1 MIFDCYRK
9 KTLNKTKKLSYEK
22 SMSLRLINGY
32 ENLYVGAA
40 KNSTPLIPRQRGT
53 MPYPTSGG
61 ELFVCPPLAG
71 QGEDACLHRLEACAV
86 EGISPF
92 PTNNKDRNFQVKS
105 ITIKKSNPLKG
116 EITVPGDK
124 SISHRAIML
133 GSIAEGDTTIK
144 GLLKGE
150 DNMATLKA
158 FRQMGVRI
166 DEHKNGVVAIQ
177 GKGIHGLKEPEDFID
192 AGNSGTTMR
201 LLTGLLS
208 GQGFFSVLTGDK
220 YLRKRPMKR
229 VVEPLSQM
237 GARIFGREGGNK
249 APLAIV
255 GSKLKGTTYNSPIPS
270 AQVKSAILLAG
281 LYADGGTTVAEPTLS
296 RDHTERMLTYFGA
309 EVKRRGTTVSIAGGQ
324 KLTGK
329 KITVPGDISSAAF
342 FMVAALI
349 TKDSELLIKNVGIN
363 PTRTGIIDI
372 LQAMGGDLKIV
383 HQREISGEP
392 VGDILVK
399 SSNLKGIEIKGEII
413 PRAIDE
419 LPVVAVAAAYAEG
432 TTKIRDAKELRVKE
446 SDRIGTM
453 ATHLKELGIQ
463 VTEFDDG
470 MDIVGGRPKPP
481 PQGAIFNSHGD
492 HRVAM
497 SMIVAGLATER
508 GITISNTDCI
518 DTSFPGFMELL
529 EGVKRT

>member
-1 MIFDCYRK
+1 
-9 KTLNKTKKLSYEK
+9 
-22 SMSLRLINGY
+22 
-32 ENLYVGAA
+32 
-40 KNSTPLIPRQRGT
+40 
-53 MPYPTSGG
+53 
-61 ELFVCPPLAG
+61 
-71 QGEDACLHRLEACAV
+71 
-86 EGISPF
+86 
-92 PTNNKDRNFQVKS
+92 VKS
-105 ITIKKSNPLKG
+105 ITVKKSKSLKG
-116 EITVPGDK
+116 EITVSGDK
-124 SISHRAIML
+124 SISHRAIMF

-166 DEHKNGVVAIQ
+166 DEHKNGIVAIQ
-177 GKGIHGLKEPEDFID
+177 GKGLYGLAEPQDVID

-208 GQGFFSVLTGDK
+208 GQEFFSVLTGDQ

-229 VVEPLSQM
+229 VVEPLGQM

-255 GSKLKGTTYNSPIPS
+255 GSKLKGITYNSPVAS
-270 AQVKSAILLAG
+270 AQVKSAVLLAG
-281 LYADGGTTVAEPTLS
+281 LSADGVTTVTEPTIS
-296 RDHTERMLTYFGA
+296 RDHTERMLAYFGA
-309 EVKRRGTTVSIAGGQ
+309 EIKRNGATVSINGGQ
-324 KLTGK
+324 KLFGK
-329 KITVPGDISSAAF
+329 KIEVPGDISSAAF

-349 TKDSELLIKNVGIN
+349 TKNSELLIKNVGIN
-363 PTRTGIIDI
+363 PTRTGVIDI

-383 HQREISGEP
+383 NQREVSGES

-399 SSNLKGIEIKGEII
+399 STKLKGIEIKGDMI

-419 LPVVAVAAAYAEG
+419 LPIVAVAAAFAQG
-432 TTKIRDAKELRVKE
+432 ITTIKDAKELKVKE
-446 SDRIGTM
+446 TDRIESMTS
-453 ATHLKELGIQ
+453 ELRRIG
-463 VTEFDDG
+463 VKVAPLPDG
-470 MDIVGGRPKPP
+470 MTIEGGRPI
-481 PQGAIFNSHGD
+481 GNDSCASWGD

-497 SMIVAGLATER
+497 SMIVAGLAAER

-529 EGVKRT
+529 EGVKKT

>member
-1 MIFDCYRK
+1 M
-9 KTLNKTKKLSYEK
+9 
-22 SMSLRLINGY
+22 
-32 ENLYVGAA
+32 
-40 KNSTPLIPRQRGT
+40 
-53 MPYPTSGG
+53 
-61 ELFVCPPLAG
+61 
-71 QGEDACLHRLEACAV
+71 
-86 EGISPF
+86 
-92 PTNNKDRNFQVKS
+92 KS
-105 ITIKKSNPLKG
+105 ITIKKSKSLKG

-133 GSIAEGDTTIK
+133 GSIADGDTTIK

-166 DEHKNGVVAIQ
+166 DERGNGIVAIQ
-177 GKGIHGLKEPEDFID
+177 GKGLRGLKEPEDVID
-192 AGNSGTTMR
+192 AGNSGTTIR

-208 GQGFFSVLTGDK
+208 GQGFFSIMTGDQ

-237 GARIFGREGGNK
+237 GARIFGRENGNK
-249 APLAIV
+249 APIAII
-255 GSKLKGTTYNSPIPS
+255 GSKLKGITYNSPVAS

-296 RDHTERMLTYFGA
+296 RDHTERMLAYFGA
-309 EVKRRGTTVSIAGGQ
+309 EVKRSGTTVSIKGGQ
-324 KLTGK
+324 KLIGK
-329 KITVPGDISSAAF
+329 EIVVPGDISSAAF

-349 TKDSELLIKNVGIN
+349 TGDSELLIKNVGIN

-383 HQREISGEP
+383 NQREIYGEP

-399 SSNLKGIEIKGEII
+399 SSKLKGVEIAGDMI

-419 LPVVAVAAAYAEG
+419 LPIAAVAAAFAEG
-432 TTKIRDAKELRVKE
+432 TTTIKDAKELKVKE
-446 SDRIGTM
+446 TDRIESMTS
-453 ATHLKELGIQ
+453 ELRRIGVK
-463 VTEFDDG
+463 VTPLPDG
-470 MDIVGGRPKPP
+470 MTIEGGKKPI
-481 PQGAIFNSHGD
+481 GNESCDSWGD

-497 SMIVAGLATER
+497 SMIVAGLASEK

>member
-1 MIFDCYRK
+1 M
-9 KTLNKTKKLSYEK
+9 
-22 SMSLRLINGY
+22 
-32 ENLYVGAA
+32 
-40 KNSTPLIPRQRGT
+40 
-53 MPYPTSGG
+53 
-61 ELFVCPPLAG
+61 
-71 QGEDACLHRLEACAV
+71 
-86 EGISPF
+86 
-92 PTNNKDRNFQVKS
+92 KS
-105 ITIKKSNPLKG
+105 ITIKKSKSLQG
-116 EITVPGDK
+116 EISVPGDK

-166 DEHKNGVVAIQ
+166 DEHKNGIVAIQ
-177 GKGIHGLKEPEDFID
+177 GKGLYGLAEPQDVID

-208 GQGFFSVLTGDK
+208 GQELFSVLTGDQ

-229 VVEPLSQM
+229 VVEPLGQM

-255 GSKLKGTTYNSPIPS
+255 GSKLKGITYNSPVAS
-270 AQVKSAILLAG
+270 AQVKSAVLLAG
-281 LYADGGTTVAEPTLS
+281 LSADGVTTVTEPTIS
-296 RDHTERMLTYFGA
+296 RDHTERMLAYFGA
-309 EVKRRGTTVSIAGGQ
+309 EIKRNGATVSINGGQ
-324 KLTGK
+324 KLFGK
-329 KITVPGDISSAAF
+329 KIEVPGDISSAAF

-349 TKDSELLIKNVGIN
+349 TKNSELLIKNVGIN
-363 PTRTGIIDI
+363 PTRTGVIDI
-372 LQAMGGDLKIV
+372 LQAIGGDLKIV
-383 HQREISGEP
+383 NQREVSGES

-399 SSNLKGIEIKGEII
+399 STKLKGIEIKGDMI

-419 LPVVAVAAAYAEG
+419 LPIVAVAAAFAQG
-432 TTKIRDAKELRVKE
+432 ITTIKDAKELKVKE
-446 SDRIGTM
+446 TDRIESMTS
-453 ATHLKELGIQ
+453 ELRRIG
-463 VTEFDDG
+463 VKVAPLPDG
-470 MDIVGGRPKPP
+470 MTIEGGRPI
-481 PQGAIFNSHGD
+481 GNDSCASWGD

-497 SMIVAGLATER
+497 SMIVAGLAAER

-529 EGVKRT
+529 EGVKKT

>member
-1 MIFDCYRK
+1 M
-9 KTLNKTKKLSYEK
+9 
-22 SMSLRLINGY
+22 
-32 ENLYVGAA
+32 
-40 KNSTPLIPRQRGT
+40 
-53 MPYPTSGG
+53 
-61 ELFVCPPLAG
+61 
-71 QGEDACLHRLEACAV
+71 
-86 EGISPF
+86 
-92 PTNNKDRNFQVKS
+92 KS
-105 ITIKKSNPLKG
+105 ITIKKSKSLQG
-116 EITVPGDK
+116 EISVPGDK

-166 DEHKNGVVAIQ
+166 DEHKNGIVAIQ
-177 GKGIHGLKEPEDFID
+177 GKGLYGLAEPQDVID

-208 GQGFFSVLTGDK
+208 GQELFSVLTGDQ

-229 VVEPLSQM
+229 VVEPLGQM

-255 GSKLKGTTYNSPIPS
+255 GSKLKGITYNSPVAS
-270 AQVKSAILLAG
+270 AQVKSAVLLAG
-281 LYADGGTTVAEPTLS
+281 LSADGVTTVTEPTIS
-296 RDHTERMLTYFGA
+296 RDHTERMLAYFGA
-309 EVKRRGTTVSIAGGQ
+309 EIKRNGATVSINGGQ
-324 KLTGK
+324 KLFGK
-329 KITVPGDISSAAF
+329 KIEVPGDISSAAF

-349 TKDSELLIKNVGIN
+349 TKNSELLIKNVGIN
-363 PTRTGIIDI
+363 PTRTGVIDI

-383 HQREISGEP
+383 NQREVSGES

-399 SSNLKGIEIKGEII
+399 STKLKGIEIKGDMI

-419 LPVVAVAAAYAEG
+419 LPIVAVAAAFAQG
-432 TTKIRDAKELRVKE
+432 ITTIKDAKELKVKE
-446 SDRIGTM
+446 TDRIESMTS
-453 ATHLKELGIQ
+453 ELRRIG
-463 VTEFDDG
+463 VKVAPLPDG
-470 MDIVGGRPKPP
+470 MTIEGGRPI
-481 PQGAIFNSHGD
+481 GNDSCASWGD

-497 SMIVAGLATER
+497 SMIVAGLAAER

-529 EGVKRT
+529 EGVKKT

>member
-1 MIFDCYRK
+1 M
-9 KTLNKTKKLSYEK
+9 
-22 SMSLRLINGY
+22 
-32 ENLYVGAA
+32 
-40 KNSTPLIPRQRGT
+40 
-53 MPYPTSGG
+53 
-61 ELFVCPPLAG
+61 
-71 QGEDACLHRLEACAV
+71 
-86 EGISPF
+86 
-92 PTNNKDRNFQVKS
+92 KS
-105 ITIKKSNPLKG
+105 ITIKKSKSLKG

-133 GSIAEGDTTIK
+133 GSIADGDTSIK

-166 DEHKNGVVAIQ
+166 DEHKNGIVAIQ
-177 GKGIHGLKEPEDFID
+177 GKGLHSLKEPEDVID
-192 AGNSGTTMR
+192 AGNSGTTIR

-208 GQGFFSVLTGDK
+208 GQNVFSVITGDQ

-229 VVEPLSQM
+229 VVWPLSQM
-237 GARIFGREGGNK
+237 GARIFGREDGNK

-255 GSKLKGTTYNSPIPS
+255 GSKLKGITYNSPVAS

-281 LYADGGTTVAEPTLS
+281 LYADGGTAVTEPALS
-296 RDHTERMLTYFGA
+296 RDHTERMLGYFGA
-309 EVKRRGTTVSIAGGQ
+309 KVDCKGTTVSILGGQ
-324 KLTGK
+324 KLIGRE
-329 KITVPGDISSAAF
+329 IVVPGDISSAAF

-349 TKDSELLIKNVGIN
+349 TDDSELLIKNVGIN

-372 LQAMGGDLKIV
+372 LQAMGGNLKILNG
-383 HQREISGEP
+383 REVSGEP

-399 SSNLKGIEIKGEII
+399 SSKLKGIEIKGDMI
-413 PRAIDE
+413 PRSIDE
-419 LPVVAVAAAYAEG
+419 LPIVAVAAAYAEG
-432 TTKIRDAKELRVKE
+432 ITEIRDAKELRVKE
-446 SDRIGTM
+446 TDRIQAMTD
-453 ATHLKELGIQ
+453 ELRGIG
-463 VTEFDDG
+463 VTVSAQPDG
-470 MDIVGGRPKPP
+470 MTIEGGKRPI
-481 PQGAIFNSHGD
+481 GHDSCTSWGD

-497 SMIVAGLATER
+497 SMIVAGLASEK

>member
-1 MIFDCYRK
+1 M
-9 KTLNKTKKLSYEK
+9 
-22 SMSLRLINGY
+22 
-32 ENLYVGAA
+32 
-40 KNSTPLIPRQRGT
+40 
-53 MPYPTSGG
+53 
-61 ELFVCPPLAG
+61 
-71 QGEDACLHRLEACAV
+71 
-86 EGISPF
+86 
-92 PTNNKDRNFQVKS
+92 KS
-105 ITIKKSNPLKG
+105 ITIKKSKSLQG
-116 EITVPGDK
+116 EISVPGDK

-166 DEHKNGVVAIQ
+166 DEHKNGIVAIQ
-177 GKGIHGLKEPEDFID
+177 GKGLYGLAEPQDVID

-208 GQGFFSVLTGDK
+208 GQEFFSVLTGDQ

-229 VVEPLSQM
+229 VVEPLGQM

-255 GSKLKGTTYNSPIPS
+255 GSKLKGITYNSPVAS
-270 AQVKSAILLAG
+270 AQVKSAVLLAG
-281 LYADGGTTVAEPTLS
+281 LSADGVTTVTEPTIS
-296 RDHTERMLTYFGA
+296 RDHTERMLAYFGA
-309 EVKRRGTTVSIAGGQ
+309 EIKRNGATVSINGGQ
-324 KLTGK
+324 KLFGK
-329 KITVPGDISSAAF
+329 KIEVPGDISSAAF

-349 TKDSELLIKNVGIN
+349 TKNSELLIKNVGIN
-363 PTRTGIIDI
+363 PTRTGVIDI

-383 HQREISGEP
+383 NQREVSGES

-399 SSNLKGIEIKGEII
+399 STKLKGIEIKGDMI

-419 LPVVAVAAAYAEG
+419 LPIVAVAAAFAQG
-432 TTKIRDAKELRVKE
+432 ITTIKDAKELKVKE
-446 SDRIGTM
+446 TDRIESMTS
-453 ATHLKELGIQ
+453 ELRRIG
-463 VTEFDDG
+463 VKVAPLPDG
-470 MDIVGGRPKPP
+470 MTIEGGRPI
-481 PQGAIFNSHGD
+481 GNDSCASWGD

-497 SMIVAGLATER
+497 SMIVAGLAAER

-529 EGVKRT
+529 EGVKKT

>member
-1 MIFDCYRK
+1 M
-9 KTLNKTKKLSYEK
+9 
-22 SMSLRLINGY
+22 
-32 ENLYVGAA
+32 
-40 KNSTPLIPRQRGT
+40 
-53 MPYPTSGG
+53 
-61 ELFVCPPLAG
+61 
-71 QGEDACLHRLEACAV
+71 
-86 EGISPF
+86 
-92 PTNNKDRNFQVKS
+92 KS
-105 ITIKKSNPLKG
+105 ITIKKTQSLKG

-133 GSIAEGDTTIK
+133 GSIADGDTTIR

-166 DEHKNGVVAIQ
+166 DEHPPQADGIVAIQ
-177 GKGIHGLKEPEDFID
+177 GKGLHALKEPEDFID
-192 AGNSGTTMR
+192 AGNSGTTIR
-201 LLTGLLS
+201 LLTGLLA
-208 GQGFFSVLTGDK
+208 GQKFFSAVTGDQ

-229 VVEPLSQM
+229 VVEPLHQM
-237 GARIFGREGGNK
+237 GAKIFGREDGNK

-255 GSKLKGTTYNSPIPS
+255 GSKLKGITYNSPVAS

-309 EVKRRGTTVSIAGGQ
+309 EVKRSGTAVSIAGGQ
-324 KLTGK
+324 KLTGRE
-329 KITVPGDISSAAF
+329 IAVPGDISSAAF

-349 TKDSELLIKNVGIN
+349 IKDSELLIKNVGIN

-481 PQGAIFNSHGD
+481 QGAIFNSHGD

-529 EGVKRT
+529 EGVKRI

>member
-1 MIFDCYRK
+1 
-9 KTLNKTKKLSYEK
+9 
-22 SMSLRLINGY
+22 
-32 ENLYVGAA
+32 VAA
-40 KNSTPLIPRQRGT
+40 RSGRGQA
-53 MPYPTSGG
+53 
-61 ELFVCPPLAG
+61 PPL
-71 QGEDACLHRLEACAV
+71 Q
-86 EGISPF
+86 
-92 PTNNKDRNFQVKS
+92 KDRYFLMKS
-105 ITIKKSNPLKG
+105 ITIKKTQSLKG

-133 GSIAEGDTTIK
+133 GSIADGDTTIR

-166 DEHKNGVVAIQ
+166 DEHPPQADGIVAIQ
-177 GKGIHGLKEPEDFID
+177 GKGLHALKEPEDFID
-192 AGNSGTTMR
+192 AGNSGTTIR
-201 LLTGLLS
+201 LLTGLLA
-208 GQGFFSVLTGDK
+208 GQKFFSAVTGDQ

-229 VVEPLSQM
+229 VVEPLHQM
-237 GARIFGREGGNK
+237 GAKIFGREDGNK

-255 GSKLKGTTYNSPIPS
+255 GSKLKGITYNSPVAS

-309 EVKRRGTTVSIAGGQ
+309 EVKRSGTAVSIAGGQ
-324 KLTGK
+324 KLTGRE
-329 KITVPGDISSAAF
+329 IAVPGDISSAAF

-349 TKDSELLIKNVGIN
+349 IKDSELLIKNVGIN

-399 SSNLKGIEIKGEII
+399 SSKLKGIEIKGEII

-419 LPVVAVAAAYAEG
+419 LPVAAVAAAFAEG
-432 TTKIRDAKELRVKE
+432 ITKIKDAKELRVKE

-453 ATHLKELGIQ
+453 ATYLKELGIQ

-481 PQGAIFNSHGD
+481 QQGAIFNSHGD